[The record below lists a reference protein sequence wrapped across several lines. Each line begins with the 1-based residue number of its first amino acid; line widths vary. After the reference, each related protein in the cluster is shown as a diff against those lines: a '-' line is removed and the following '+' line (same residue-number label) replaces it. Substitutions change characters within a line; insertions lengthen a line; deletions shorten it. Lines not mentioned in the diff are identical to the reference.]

1 MVKLDGILLKQMIIS
16 GSNNIFNSYPDIDA
30 LNVFPVPDGDT
41 GTNMNLTMSS
51 GAKEVSTTDDSN
63 IYNVAKAF
71 SRGLLLGAR
80 GNSGV
85 ILSQIFRG
93 FAEGLK
99 GKEEADAVD
108 IAEAFMVGK
117 EVAYKAVMKPVEG
130 TMLTVERE
138 AAMVLYE
145 KAERGMPI
153 DEAIDI
159 FLSEAEASLKRTPN
173 LLPVL
178 KEVGVVDSG
187 GAGFCKVIE
196 GFSKALHNEIVQR
209 NMPDVVSTPVSEN
222 KEEFNASNP
231 VQAKLEHKDF
241 GYCTEFI
248 LQLPENPQESGK
260 HKFDEH
266 RFRSVLNNYGNSIVA
281 VRDDDLVKVHIH
293 AKKPGTVFNYAQQFG
308 EFIKLKVESMTQ
320 QHEHIIDLAKEG
332 KATAPKQEYED
343 KPVEEANDTTPLK
356 DYASVAVCAGDG
368 IAELFHTGI
377 GVDGIVTGGQTMNPS
392 TADITDAVLKV
403 HAKNVFVY
411 PNNGNIVMAASS
423 AADILAPKGINVI
436 VVPAKTIPE
445 GMIAAMMFNPSV
457 SPESN
462 KTEMLE
468 AISQVK
474 SGEVT
479 YAVRDT
485 TIGGVS
491 VKKNQ
496 FMGMHGKSIAA
507 VGDDKIDALN
517 KLLESMMDDNS
528 SIITVLC
535 GEDIDEATRGSI
547 EADLQKKYGSRA
559 DIDVKYGGQPVY
571 SFIVSVE
578 D

>member
-187 GAGFCKVIE
+187 GAGF
-196 GFSKALHNEIVQR
+196 
-209 NMPDVVSTPVSEN
+209 
-222 KEEFNASNP
+222 
-231 VQAKLEHKDF
+231 
-241 GYCTEFI
+241 
-248 LQLPENPQESGK
+248 
-260 HKFDEH
+260 
-266 RFRSVLNNYGNSIVA
+266 
-281 VRDDDLVKVHIH
+281 
-293 AKKPGTVFNYAQQFG
+293 
-308 EFIKLKVESMTQ
+308 
-320 QHEHIIDLAKEG
+320 
-332 KATAPKQEYED
+332 
-343 KPVEEANDTTPLK
+343 
-356 DYASVAVCAGDG
+356 
-368 IAELFHTGI
+368 
-377 GVDGIVTGGQTMNPS
+377 
-392 TADITDAVLKV
+392 
-403 HAKNVFVY
+403 
-411 PNNGNIVMAASS
+411 
-423 AADILAPKGINVI
+423 
-436 VVPAKTIPE
+436 
-445 GMIAAMMFNPSV
+445 
-457 SPESN
+457 
-462 KTEMLE
+462 
-468 AISQVK
+468 
-474 SGEVT
+474 
-479 YAVRDT
+479 
-485 TIGGVS
+485 
-491 VKKNQ
+491 
-496 FMGMHGKSIAA
+496 
-507 VGDDKIDALN
+507 
-517 KLLESMMDDNS
+517 
-528 SIITVLC
+528 
-535 GEDIDEATRGSI
+535 
-547 EADLQKKYGSRA
+547 
-559 DIDVKYGGQPVY
+559 
-571 SFIVSVE
+571 
-578 D
+578 